1 MTKNIFMFGTV
12 LFAVLFSGCIFS
24 GAPVKFE
31 QYSADLP
38 QGSLPYRVG
47 AVSNLSGAGRELL
60 IRGDSSLVKKD
71 RSRRFLNEPDQ
82 MLRAALSVVCT
93 GEKGVLSAQV
103 IKFEFSPEVESL
115 NGVIVFS
122 IKAGKMTKTIV
133 CRENVKVYD
142 NDCGRAVAELFDRC
156 IKQISGVEL

>member
-1 MTKNIFMFGTV
+1 MKSLFSMLLTAF
-12 LFAVLFSGCIFS
+12 FAVMFSGCIFS
-24 GAPVKFE
+24 GTPVKFDE
-31 QYSADLP
+31 YSADLP
-38 QGSLPYRVG
+38 DGSLPYRVG

-60 IRGDSSLVKKD
+60 IRGSGSLVKKE

-93 GEKGVLSAQV
+93 GGKGVLSAQV
-103 IKFEFSPEVESL
+103 IRFEFSPEVKSL

-122 IKAGKMTKTIV
+122 IKAGNVTKTIV
-133 CRENVKVYD
+133 CRENVKVHD

-156 IKQISGVEL
+156 IKQISGVKV